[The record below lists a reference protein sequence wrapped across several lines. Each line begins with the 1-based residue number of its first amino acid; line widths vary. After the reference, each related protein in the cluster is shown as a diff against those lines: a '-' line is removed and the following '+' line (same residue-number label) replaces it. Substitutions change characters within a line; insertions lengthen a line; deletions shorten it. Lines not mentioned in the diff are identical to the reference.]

1 VKRPVPALLRAVLGR
16 LAAAAVTLVAVSMV
30 LFAGASMVPGDAAS
44 ASLGVSTTPEQ
55 IDALRAEWGLDRP
68 LPVRYA
74 EWMGAVLRGDL
85 GTSLISHRPVTDLI
99 AEPLWSTTLLVLIAS
114 AVTVPLAVLL
124 GVLTGLRPGG
134 RLDRLVSGVA
144 LTVVAIPS
152 FVIAGLLV
160 MVFSVTLGLLPAV
173 SLPPLGGTPLDR
185 PEILVLPAGSL
196 VLFATAWASRI
207 VRATVVDADLAP
219 NAEAARLAGVPERT
233 VVWRHVLPT
242 TVPAIAPVFA
252 WLVSALFGGT
262 TVVEVVFNYP
272 GLSTVLLTAVRNHDA
287 AVLEGVGLLLAVV
300 IVGSLIVADLLG
312 FLANPKLRTGT
323 P

>member
-1 VKRPVPALLRAVLGR
+1 MKRPVLAVGKR
-16 LAAAAVTLVAVSMV
+16 LAAAALTLVAVSMV

-44 ASLGVSTTPEQ
+44 ASLGISTTPEQ

-85 GTSLISHRPVTDLI
+85 GTSLISHRPVIDVI
-99 AEPLWSTTLLVLIAS
+99 AEPLWSTTVLVLIAS

-134 RLDRLVSGVA
+134 RLDRFVSGVS

-152 FVIAGLLV
+152 FVVAGLLV

-196 VLFATAWASRI
+196 VLFATAWASRL
-207 VRATVVDADLAP
+207 VRATVVDANLAP

-242 TVPAIAPVFA
+242 RGAAAVRALAPLFA